1 MTRLAISFWAYAFAA
16 AALAPVA
23 SGAEVYKWVDEKGVT
38 HYSESPPDTGQA
50 KRVDIAPSPPSA
62 TRPPVDWKAKEAEVR
77 RQRLRK
83 EQADAQA
90 GEVDAKRKDECLEA
104 QRRLDLLAKGRPLY
118 RVNER
123 GERVYMEDAQRD
135 TESKRWTDQAKASCD

>member
-1 MTRLAISFWAYAFAA
+1 MNRLGTTLMGCAFVW
-16 AALAPVA
+16 AAL
-23 SGAEVYKWVDEKGVT
+23 GAATARADFYKWVDEKGVT